1 MILMIMMIIQRPV
14 KEETGG

>member
-1 MILMIMMIIQRPV
+1 MIMMIIQRPV